1 MPAPNSILRILLVK
15 ISSLFK
21 SPLKLLIFAI
31 GTMALVLVLWLIS
44 LTLEPHPE
52 IKSIVVSN
60 VSDRSVTLSWAS
72 NLPTKGRLYVNK
84 SGKFGVFPNLKRGLL
99 DDQLQVFDRNIR
111 LDTHLITLD
120 GLTPETT
127 YFARVYQGI
136 WSSKLYSF
144 KTLPTFNAATV
155 PNPVYG
161 KILEPD
167 RKTPAAGVIVYL
179 TLKNA
184 TNSATLAVLTTAN
197 GAWQL
202 DLANVKVNGGKE
214 LFPLT
219 PATTIKLVVEAGL
232 RGQIQAQL
240 KLNQLTPVPDIVLSK
255 AKQ

>member
-1 MPAPNSILRILLVK
+1 M
-15 ISSLFK
+15 
-21 SPLKLLIFAI
+21 
-31 GTMALVLVLWLIS
+31 
-44 LTLEPHPE
+44 HCC
-52 IKSIVVSN
+52 
-60 VSDRSVTLSWAS
+60 D
-72 NLPTKGRLYVNK
+72 
-84 SGKFGVFPNLKRGLL
+84 
-99 DDQLQVFDRNIR
+99 
-111 LDTHLITLD
+111 
-120 GLTPETT
+120 
-127 YFARVYQGI
+127 
-136 WSSKLYSF
+136 
-144 KTLPTFNAATV
+144 
-155 PNPVYG
+155 
-161 KILEPD
+161 EPD